1 MEFIIRGAVDF
12 GEPGVFLAFEETAEE
27 LTANVRSLGFDLD
40 RLIEEKKV
48 AVDYVYIERS
58 EIEEAGEYDLDG
70 LFIRLGYALDSIGAK
85 RVAID
90 TVETIFASFDNPALL
105 RAELRRL
112 FRWLKDRGVTAV
124 ITGERGDGTLT
135 RQGLEEYVSDCVIL
149 LDHRLVDQVATRRL
163 RIVKYRGT
171 SHGTNEYPFIIDEH
185 GFEVL
190 PVTSMGLDH
199 TVSDQR
205 ISTGV
210 PRLDT
215 MLGGK
220 GVYRGSSLL
229 VSGTAGSGKS
239 SLAASFARACGER
252 CERCLY
258 FAFEESQDQIL
269 RNMRSIG
276 IDLRPLIEKGLL
288 RFQTARPTMWGL
300 ETHLASMHRAV
311 REFDPR
317 AVVVDPISNLT
328 AVGGAADV
336 TAMLMR
342 LVDTLK
348 ARQITAFFTA
358 LTSGDLLET
367 SDVGISSLIDTWLLV
382 RSIESNGERNR
393 GLYVLKSR
401 GMAHS
406 NQIREFLLTDH
417 GIELRDVYIGAA
429 GVLTGSARLAREAQD
444 IALDEERRQ
453 NVEARRRALEAKRRT
468 VEVQVA
474 ALRAEIEE
482 SDDEVRRLTSQEQDR
497 QLRSE
502 RERDEMARL
511 RQADSATYTPPKT
524 ARKGKR

>member
-1 MEFIIRGAVDF
+1 
-12 GEPGVFLAFEETAEE
+12 
-27 LTANVRSLGFDLD
+27 
-40 RLIEEKKV
+40 
-48 AVDYVYIERS
+48 
-58 EIEEAGEYDLDG
+58 
-70 LFIRLGYALDSIGAK
+70 
-85 RVAID
+85 
-90 TVETIFASFDNPALL
+90 
-105 RAELRRL
+105 
-112 FRWLKDRGVTAV
+112 
-124 ITGERGDGTLT
+124 
-135 RQGLEEYVSDCVIL
+135 
-149 LDHRLVDQVATRRL
+149 
-163 RIVKYRGT
+163 
-171 SHGTNEYPFIIDEH
+171 
-185 GFEVL
+185 
-190 PVTSMGLDH
+190 
-199 TVSDQR
+199 
-205 ISTGV
+205 
-210 PRLDT
+210 

-239 SLAASFARACGER
+239 SLAASFARACCERGER
-252 CERCLY
+252 VLY

-269 RNMRSIG
+269 RNMRSVG
-276 IDLRPLIEKGLL
+276 IDLRPLIERGLL
-288 RFQTARPTMWGL
+288 RLQTARPTMWGL
-300 ETHLASMHRAV
+300 ETHLATMHRAV

-317 AVVVDPISNLT
+317 AVVVDPISNLR

-342 LVDTLK
+342 LVDDLK
-348 ARQITAFFTA
+348 TRQITAFFTA

-444 IALDEERRQ
+444 IAIDEERRQ